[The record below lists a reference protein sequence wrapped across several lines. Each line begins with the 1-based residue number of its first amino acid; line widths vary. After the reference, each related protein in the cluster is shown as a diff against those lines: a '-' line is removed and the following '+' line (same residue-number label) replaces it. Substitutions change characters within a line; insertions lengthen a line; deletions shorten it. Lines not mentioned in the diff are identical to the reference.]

1 MQTLKVLAAVGI
13 IALGLT
19 RAPLADESLSPC
31 GTSKTDLHEYPT
43 INAVFDASYTD
54 PKSLNILYTFVKNT
68 MKPLNGKMAVVTHGP
83 ELRAFDKENDLKYQ
97 GNMDKMEELAD
108 LGVEFRMCH
117 NALRAAGYKADDFHG
132 FVTVV
137 PAGFP
142 EIAFLQS
149 KGYTYIN
156 PLPNGVR
163 DARYIHQ
170 PQLKNSETTPRTT
183 SVRNQL
189 RPNKKPPGREARGQ
203 FASGYS
209 PTRRLRETEQL
220 KS

>member
-31 GTSKTDLHEYPT
+31 GTSKTDLHAYPT

-132 FVTVV
+132 FLTVV

-156 PLPNGVR
+156 PRPYGVR
-163 DARYIHQ
+163 DARYVDQ
-170 PQLKNSETTPRTT
+170 PQLK
-183 SVRNQL
+183 
-189 RPNKKPPGREARGQ
+189 K
-203 FASGYS
+203 
-209 PTRRLRETEQL
+209 
-220 KS
+220 

>member
-13 IALGLT
+13 IAIGLT
-19 RAPLADESLSPC
+19 RAALADEALSPY
-31 GTSKTDLHEYPT
+31 GTSTTDLHEYPT
-43 INAVFDASYTD
+43 INAVFDANYTD
-54 PKSLNILYTFVKNT
+54 PKSLNILYNFVKNT
-68 MKPLNGKMAVVTHGP
+68 MKPLKGKMVVVTHGP
-83 ELRAFDKENDLKYQ
+83 ELRAFAKENYLKYQ
-97 GNMDKMEELAD
+97 GTMDKMKELAD

-156 PLPNGVR
+156 PLPYGVR
-163 DARYIHQ
+163 DARYIDQ
-170 PQLKNSETTPRTT
+170 PQLKK
-183 SVRNQL
+183 Q
-189 RPNKKPPGREARGQ
+189 
-203 FASGYS
+203 
-209 PTRRLRETEQL
+209 
-220 KS
+220 